1 MFFLSKGFL
10 DIFFQKHIF
19 KILLVIACAYGIEI
33 EVNKKYEDDCVQA
46 CLIDENGPDY
56 IYTPIDIL
64 PLASNSR
71 SSLSHTTRTQSKCKC
86 FNNIPDRELSQ
97 HSSFTELN

>member
-1 MFFLSKGFL
+1 MEAGGFLSKGFL
-10 DIFFQKHIF
+10 DNFFQRHIF

-33 EVNKKYEDDCVQA
+33 EVNKKYEDDCVQT

-71 SSLSHTTRTQSKCKC
+71 SSLPHITRTQSQCKC
-86 FNNIPDRELSQ
+86 FNNIQFE
-97 HSSFTELN
+97 